1 MRMSHTYLGFDYG
14 LRRIGVAVGQDLTC
28 SANALGVVA
37 VRDGQPDWDAIAHF
51 VNEWRPDAFVLGMPN
66 NADGAPHVLQP
77 HIARFAENL
86 SGRFGRSVAF
96 IDEHL
101 SSYAAADDPQTAKLG
116 IDAVAARH
124 ILESWLATQETAGS

>member
-1 MRMSHTYLGFDYG
+1 MRVSHTYLCFDYG

-37 VRDGQPDWDAIAHF
+37 VRDGHPDWDAIARF

-66 NADGAPHVLQP
+66 NADGAPHVLHP
-77 HIARFAENL
+77 AITRFAEHL
-86 SGRFGRSVAF
+86 SSRFGCRVAF

-101 SSYAAADDPQTAKLG
+101 SSYAAEHDPQTRKLG

-124 ILESWLATQETAGS
+124 ILESWLATQGTVA